1 MNVLK
6 PRTFAKLCSVFLTF
20 FAFALTI
27 NAAPAR
33 RGPVVMT
40 QPDGST
46 FIAQLRGDEFMKIK
60 TTADGC
66 AIIQGEDGWW
76 YYGIYDAQGLTSS
89 GIKVGGKAPSESRNI
104 PYARIA
110 ESARQQRTAVVR
122 NGESLL
128 KSVMRR
134 HGVATKAAS
143 GATSPIEKHGI
154 IILAQFSDV
163 PFKYTKDDFETLLKK
178 KKGSAM
184 EYFNEQLKGTYN
196 FNFDVSDIVTLPQK
210 RSYYGKNKDN
220 IRGNDQNPAQ
230 MVVHACEA
238 LDSKIDFSQYDDD
251 GDGYVDNVFI
261 FFAGE
266 DEAEGAASECLWSHA
281 WYVWRGA
288 GKNCV
293 LDGVRI
299 DSYAC
304 TAELTNKTQLAGI
317 GTFCHEYTHTFG
329 TADMY
334 DTDYDNSGKQAAAL
348 WMNTNIMDGG
358 NSNDNGNTPPNYS
371 SIQYDELGTFQPTLI
386 DRDGTYTLEPI
397 SKNGQY
403 YRINCDDDG
412 EYYLLEC
419 RKASGWDSFI
429 GGSGMLIYHIDKSTR
444 EVNQSANYP
453 YEMET
458 AAAKWTEYNEVN
470 AYAAHQC
477 ADLVEAN
484 GTTDQFSSTK
494 AFYNAFYSLNTA
506 SLFFPYM
513 STNSYRLKN
522 WSGKAHPITV
532 KDIKKVGDNI
542 EFTIEG
548 TGSSVAVPEVKSPR
562 IDTFQY
568 EALITFSSSLSVE
581 GAEAYI
587 AYKRAGTGSY
597 SEKIKV
603 EPYATGKYAYRL
615 KGLEADNVSYNL
627 QIWFENGDA
636 QSKTTQLSFMT
647 FRTGEYPFIHL
658 SCQTTAVS
666 RNDDGTFKSGAQ
678 LPLVVYNVEKDSETE
693 WFFDDKAVDPGK
705 ACFYSVTK
713 SGELKAVVHNAD
725 GSSEVLVKH
734 ITVR

>member
-6 PRTFAKLCSVFLTF
+6 PGTFAKFCSVFLMY
-20 FAFALTI
+20 FAFTLTL
-27 NAAPAR
+27 NAAPAK

-46 FIAQLRGDEFMKIK
+46 FTAQLRGDEFMKIK

-76 YYGIYDAQGLTSS
+76 YYGVYDADARLTSS
-89 GIKVGGKAPSESRNI
+89 GVRVGGIAPAASRNI
-104 PYARIA
+104 PYARLA
-110 ESARQQRTAVVR
+110 ENARQSRASLVR
-122 NGESLL
+122 NEEPMLQR
-128 KSVMRR
+128 VMRKN
-134 HGVATKAAS
+134 ATSTKAGS
-143 GATSPIEKHGI
+143 ATTEKHGI
-154 IILAQFSDV
+154 IILAAFKDV
-163 PFKYTKDDFETLLKK
+163 PFKYTKENFENLLNTKTS
-178 KKGSAM
+178 SAKS
-184 EYFNEQLKGTYN
+184 YFNDQLKGTIN
-196 FNFDVSDIVTLPQK
+196 FSFDVSDIVTLPQN
-210 RSYYGKNKDN
+210 RSYYG
-220 IRGNDQNPAQ
+220 GNDYSGNDKNPAL
-230 MVVHACEA
+230 MVVDACKLA
-238 LDSKIDFSQYDDD
+238 GSKGTDFSKYDDD
-251 GDGYVDNVFI
+251 GDGEVDNVFV
-261 FFAGE
+261 FFSGE
-266 DEAEGAASECLWSHA
+266 DEAEGGGDDCIWSHA
-281 WYVWRGA
+281 WYVRDGA
-288 GKNCV
+288 RQTCYLNGKLIN
-293 LDGVRI
+293 
-299 DSYAC
+299 SYAC
-304 TAELTNKTQLAGI
+304 TSELTRVYTSQTKYTSQLAGI

-334 DTDYDNSGKQAAAL
+334 DTDYDDAGKQSAAL
-348 WMNTNIMDGG
+348 WMDTNLMDGG

-371 SIQYDELGTFQPTLI
+371 AIQYDELGTFDPVVI
-386 DRDGTYTLEPI
+386 SRDGTYTLEPI
-397 SKNGQY
+397 NKNGQY
-403 YRINCDDDG
+403 YRIDCDASG
-412 EYYLLEC
+412 EYDLLEC

-429 GGSGMLIYHIDKSTR
+429 GGSGLLIYHIDKSQTTVSGVKSIDR
-444 EVNQSANYP
+444 
-453 YEMET
+453 
-458 AAAKWTEYNEVN
+458 WTYQNSVN

-477 ADLVEAN
+477 ADLIEAN
-484 GTTDQFSSTK
+484 GATDQFSSTE
-494 AFYNAFYSLNTA
+494 AFYKAYYSLQTA
-506 SLFFPYM
+506 ALFFPYM
-513 STNSYRLKN
+513 GTNSFQLKN

-627 QIWFENGDA
+627 QIWFESGDA